1 MFHQSND
8 QDLVQVLITPRSSD
22 GFPSSDEPV
31 WATPEKA
38 GEGGGT
44 YRLVHPALDVPLTL
58 DDVVTC
64 RLDGHGRLR
73 VVGVETPARRMHT
86 GVVVAPGTDPDDV
99 TSLAAGWS
107 ERWGSL
113 SWIVGDLVLTAWP
126 TDMDVDAVD
135 AVLVTDVDS
144 RDGWEVIGLAEP
156 HERTTGALRGLVD
169 FELDVTAPPGHED
182 GYWAAEDPEWAR
194 LGVTSP
200 DVIAAIQSLA
210 ASHPRVVPAIRAGLH
225 RDVLTLLRRLSTRDA
240 TTLAPLSGPLFTPTG
255 S

>member
-86 GVVVAPGTDPDDV
+86 GVVVAPGTDPTTSRASRQGGASDGAPSPGSSV
-99 TSLAAGWS
+99 TSSSPHG
-107 ERWGSL
+107 R
-113 SWIVGDLVLTAWP
+113 P
-126 TDMDVDAVD
+126 T
-135 AVLVTDVDS
+135 
-144 RDGWEVIGLAEP
+144 W
-156 HERTTGALRGLVD
+156 
-169 FELDVTAPPGHED
+169 
-182 GYWAAEDPEWAR
+182 
-194 LGVTSP
+194 TSMP
-200 DVIAAIQSLA
+200 WMRCS
-210 ASHPRVVPAIRAGLH
+210 
-225 RDVLTLLRRLSTRDA
+225 
-240 TTLAPLSGPLFTPTG
+240 
-255 S
+255 